1 MVEIIKRSLESPKM
15 TWLLPNGS
23 TDVNLHTM
31 FPRKSQDYSLMSQ
44 KDQNLLKSPQE
55 RNYKEIHSKP

>member
-1 MVEIIKRSLESPKM
+1 MVEITKRSLKSLKM

-31 FPRKSQDYSLMSQ
+31 FPKKSQDYSLMSQ
-44 KDQNLLKSPQE
+44 KDQNLLESPQE
-55 RNYKEIHSKP
+55 